1 MGRKAPRKRLACRVM
16 CTPNG
21 CFARTRTFLGAPPT
35 PRFGLVKQRF
45 KAPGVKNA
53 PREREWLF
61 DIVRWELP
69 KTVRRRAVTSVVVIL
84 RSAHAEEIP
93 RIRARRTRVSK
104 DEGEGRRIL
113 AKRTQRA
120 FWPNEAK
127 RGACA
132 RAKDQP
138 AAVRNDR
145 RRNFIVFGLLFTMKF
160 ATHTCRPD

>member
-1 MGRKAPRKRLACRVM
+1 MPKRFRE
-16 CTPNG
+16 
-21 CFARTRTFLGAPPT
+21 FER
-35 PRFGLVKQRF
+35 
-45 KAPGVKNA
+45 GV
-53 PREREWLF
+53 
-61 DIVRWELP
+61 
-69 KTVRRRAVTSVVVIL
+69 RAS
-84 RSAHAEEIP
+84 
-93 RIRARRTRVSK
+93 SK

-138 AAVRNDR
+138 SAVRNDR